1 MANTVEY
8 IYEVLDRF
16 SGPLGK
22 LDKLT
27 RKNQESLK
35 KFSQSS
41 IGAGKTLSA
50 SLTAPIVGLGAA
62 SAYAFGQFE
71 AAMGNISTLIDTN
84 VESMADMQNAVLEI
98 SKRTPVAIS
107 DLTAALYTIR
117 SAGVSAAD
125 AMSVLEN
132 SARLGVAGL
141 GTTEE
146 AVALATGAINAFKLE
161 GQDQQRV
168 YDVIFKA
175 VKNGATTIAG
185 LAQGFGGVAAQVA
198 GAGVQVDDYLASIS
212 AMTTVGNLPAAQAH
226 TQMRA
231 AIVGLQRPSKD
242 LSRIYKKLGSKD
254 LKELIEKSGGIV
266 PAFEAINDVLGGSKE
281 KMMQL
286 IGSSEGVAAIS
297 SLLDPASAAYKKAFD
312 EMRTGANAVDD
323 AFEKQRATFNA
334 SMTSMSN
341 SIGRVGIKIGAVLL
355 PYIQIATRAIERFGS
370 WFENLSPKMQ
380 KIIVL
385 VAALAAGVGPLLIGL
400 GLVAGALAAIS
411 LPVIAIVGGFALLGA
426 GIAAL
431 VIYWDEFTSAV
442 NTAYQAILPVIDAI
456 IWILKNSPVG
466 LLAGGVMKVAGMFG
480 GGENPPT
487 TPSQAENT
495 AERKERQGSLD
506 VNGGIS
512 VTATPGTKVENSNIN
527 LNGGSNVA
535 TAW

>member
-27 RKNQESLK
+27 KKNQESLRR
-35 KFSQSS
+35 FSQAS

-50 SLTAPIVGLGAA
+50 SLTAPIIGLGAA

-71 AAMGNISTLIDTN
+71 AAMGNVSTLIDAN

-107 DLTAALYTIR
+107 DLTAALYDIR

-141 GTTEE
+141 GSTKE
-146 AVALATGAINAFKLE
+146 AVDLVTSSINAFNLQGE
-161 GQDQQRV
+161 EQARI
-168 YDVIFKA
+168 YDLIFKT
-175 VKNGATTIAG
+175 VKTGKTTISQ
-185 LAQGFGGVAAQVA
+185 LAQGFGAVA
-198 GAGVQVDDYLASIS
+198 GTVANAGIGIDEYLASV
-212 AMTTVGNLPAAQAH
+212 AALTTTGLPAAQAH
-226 TQMRA
+226 TQLRA
-231 AIVGLQRPSKD
+231 VIAGLTRPTKESARMFRRLGAKD
-242 LSRIYKKLGSKD
+242 IND
-254 LKELIEKSGGIV
+254 LIKKSGGLV
-266 PAFEAINDVLGGSKE
+266 PALESIKKSLKGNDAEMLKLLGSTEALA
-281 KMMQL
+281 
-286 IGSSEGVAAIS
+286 AAIG
-297 SLLDPASAAYKKAFD
+297 LTGPVGDAFRATLND
-312 EMRTGANAVDD
+312 MRTGANAVDE

-341 SIGRVGIKIGAVLL
+341 SIGRVGIKIGMVLL
-355 PYIQIATRAIERFGS
+355 PYIQMATRAIERFGS
-370 WFENLSPKMQ
+370 WFEGLSPKMQ

-385 VAALAAGVGPLLIGL
+385 VAVLAAGTGPLLIGL

-426 GIAAL
+426 GIVAL

-466 LLAGGVMKVAGMFG
+466 LLAGGVMKVAGMFNG
-480 GGENPPT
+480 
-487 TPSQAENT
+487 AEEVAT
-495 AERKERQGSLD
+495 RKEKQSSLD

-512 VTATPGTKVENSNIN
+512 VTATPGTKVESSNIN
-527 LNGGSNVA
+527 LNGGSNIA
-535 TAW
+535 TDY